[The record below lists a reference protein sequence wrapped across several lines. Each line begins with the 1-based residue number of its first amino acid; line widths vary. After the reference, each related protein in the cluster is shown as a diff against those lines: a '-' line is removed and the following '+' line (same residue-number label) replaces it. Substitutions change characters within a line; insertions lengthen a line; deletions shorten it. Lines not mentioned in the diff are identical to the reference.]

1 MECSVHMQTNGAPV
15 NSSSLLRL
23 SRLGAFGMVAFC
35 GFGLSGFAT
44 QSALGASPA
53 EFSAFSPAARVVRP
67 FEAIRLGKE
76 YVASHP
82 GTDFLVGSGD
92 SMLPLYKDHTVVITQ
107 RIAMSELRRGMT
119 VAYMGESGRPV
130 AHVLVKK
137 TLGGWVAKGVGNSEY
152 DSALVTRDNLMGV
165 VVKAFEPTASPMVA
179 LLEEARMRS
188 VVASMP

>member
-1 MECSVHMQTNGAPV
+1 MHMQTNGASDKP
-15 NSSSLLRL
+15 SSRRRF
-23 SRLGAFGMVAFC
+23 SRLGACGLVAFC
-35 GFGLSGFAT
+35 GFGGMGFAT
-44 QSALGASPA
+44 QAACAASMADVAAL
-53 EFSAFSPAARVVRP
+53 SPAARVVRP

-76 YVASHP
+76 FVASHP

-107 RIAMSELRRGMT
+107 RIAMSELRCGMT
-119 VAYMGESGRPV
+119 VAYMGDSGRPV

-137 TLGGWVAKGVGNSEY
+137 TLGGWVSKGVGNASC

-188 VVASMP
+188 SVAAMP